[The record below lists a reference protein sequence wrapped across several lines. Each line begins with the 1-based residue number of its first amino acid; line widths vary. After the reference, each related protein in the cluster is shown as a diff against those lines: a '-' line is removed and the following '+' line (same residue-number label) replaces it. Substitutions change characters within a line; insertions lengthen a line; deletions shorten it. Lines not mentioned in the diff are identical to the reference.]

1 MPENGSR
8 ASIALAARQHL
19 TTSCTLYYKVA
30 MRTRLVAVLEFVL
43 ISPAALFMAALVLRG
58 LQPLQYE
65 PAHSAQQVIMWY
77 AGRMWTLWVLLLAL
91 PFTVLVTG
99 GAALLRTWPRSMA
112 IPHTVRQYL
121 AFVREH
127 LATLV
132 VAATTL
138 AAAVILVI
146 VVLHMGAD

>member
-1 MPENGSR
+1 
-8 ASIALAARQHL
+8 
-19 TTSCTLYYKVA
+19 
-30 MRTRLVAVLEFVL
+30 MRTRLIAALEFAL
-43 ISPAALFMAALVLRG
+43 LSPAALFMGALVVRS

-65 PAHSAQQVIMWY
+65 PAHSAQQVVMWY

-91 PFTVLVTG
+91 PFTVLITG
-99 GAALLRTWPRSMA
+99 CAAVLRSWPRGMA
-112 IPHTVRQYL
+112 APHNVRRSL

-138 AAAVILVI
+138 AAAVIVVI
-146 VVLHMGAD
+146 VVLHMAAD